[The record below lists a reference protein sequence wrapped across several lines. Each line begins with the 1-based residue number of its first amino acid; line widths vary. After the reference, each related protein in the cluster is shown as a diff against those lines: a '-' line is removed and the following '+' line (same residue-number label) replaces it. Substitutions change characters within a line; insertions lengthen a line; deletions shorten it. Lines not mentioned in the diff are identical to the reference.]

1 MRKFSSS
8 RVGFWYCD
16 PCKVGLL
23 SLAMSTWTSSII
35 CCAMGKG
42 IFLTTRIT
50 SSTLVLI
57 EGGSRPLRLLEAR
70 LLHRAG
76 RYHFRLRR
84 ALRRTRRSSIRS
96 LTSLRWWISA
106 EKSAFPLPTQQMP
119 VIWLPLSMPARTSC
133 THPSQCQLSWIVN
146 GQRLTTLALSARSN
160 FRAFAGVQGIK
171 GCPSRFRTYTNMVAI
186 SPPFGVKCSSRMLR
200 WLFTVST
207 PSAFAYP

>member
-1 MRKFSSS
+1 MRQAMRRFSSS
-8 RVGFWYCD
+8 RVGSWYCD
-16 PCKVGLL
+16 PCKVGLF

-57 EGGSRPLRLLEAR
+57 EGGSRPLLLLEAR

-133 THPSQCQLSWIVN
+133 THPSHCQLSWVVN
-146 GQRLTTLALSARSN
+146 GQHLTTLALPARSN
-160 FRAFAGVQGIK
+160 FRRCTGHQG
-171 GCPSRFRTYTNMVAI
+171 
-186 SPPFGVKCSSRMLR
+186 
-200 WLFTVST
+200 
-207 PSAFAYP
+207 